1 MRRRVATFLT
11 LVSLAAVLAL
21 PSSAARA
28 EVPLGCASKVEIPS
42 GDFTQPPNLDLI
54 VARLKNELLYYR
66 CTSYDADIA
75 KVLNEAI
82 AWVKARAPEV
92 VAAGKAPAIVLDID
106 ETSLSNWPVINAD
119 DFGFIAVGPCDLSSS
134 GVPIGACGWIK
145 WIMQARDKPII
156 PTLELY
162 RQARRQGVAVFFIT
176 GRPES
181 LRAATERNLRAA
193 GYSDWNALVMEPGN
207 LPRLKS
213 AADFKAP
220 ARKKIEEQGYTI
232 VLDMGDQQS
241 DLLGGYAERTFKLPD
256 PFYYVP

>member
-1 MRRRVATFLT
+1 MRQRIRLLIGLT
-11 LVSLAAVLAL
+11 LILH
-21 PSSAARA
+21 
-28 EVPLGCASKVEIPS
+28 
-42 GDFTQPPNLDLI
+42 
-54 VARLKNELLYYR
+54 
-66 CTSYDADIA
+66 CTSQAHAQNLTASSGLPCKPTNLGQFKTELRKYEESGQYERDLGDAVRPA
-75 KVLNEAI
+75 KDWLAQQVRR
-82 AWVKARAPEV
+82 K
-92 VAAGKAPAIVLDID
+92 GKLAIVLDID